1 MQSPGELLAAVV
13 QKYFSVASARWAV
26 ALLGNAEF
34 GDLWS
39 WLEFAEDGED
49 LRFGFTA
56 VLAPSPRLCGKLV
69 FPFKPPPT
77 SGCREGFITHPPGE
91 LCTYSWGGKKP

>member
-13 QKYFSVASARWAV
+13 QKYFSVASAQWAV

-39 WLEFAEDGED
+39 WLEVSCRRWRG
-49 LRFGFTA
+49 
-56 VLAPSPRLCGKLV
+56 LAFWCQSSAGSQSQALWQTGL
-69 FPFKPPPT
+69 
-77 SGCREGFITHPPGE
+77 
-91 LCTYSWGGKKP
+91 LL

>member
-39 WLEFAEDGED
+39 WLEEFCRRWRG
-49 LRFGFTA
+49 
-56 VLAPSPRLCGKLV
+56 LAFWFHSSAGSQSQALWQTGLPL
-69 FPFKPPPT
+69 
-77 SGCREGFITHPPGE
+77 
-91 LCTYSWGGKKP
+91 